1 MLLSFGVGL
10 MLCKLFIQRPNLN
23 AGVNPLEVVTSLS
36 VGITQSDSCFD
47 DSLFSRKFRLDD
59 ASASR

>member
-10 MLCKLFIQRPNLN
+10 MLGELFIQRLNLN
-23 AGVNPLEVVTSLS
+23 TGVDPLEVVTSLS
-36 VGITQSDSCFD
+36 VGITQSDSGFN
-47 DSLFSRKFRLDD
+47 DSLFSRKSWLDD